1 MDFCYDVLITALVG
15 LADCQVLYSSTSYCM
30 TLVTNAIWINNCS
43 LYKLKVKPKTIW
55 KLVRKDLIFVSL
67 YCIYIYTILRA
78 IYVHIYF
85 DYYKDYSTI
94 FLFVVCRNILLS
106 FQISRQIITTP
117 DQNKSGKVQPKPV
130 ITETNKGRKCR
141 IY

>member
-1 MDFCYDVLITALVG
+1 
-15 LADCQVLYSSTSYCM
+15 
-30 TLVTNAIWINNCS
+30 
-43 LYKLKVKPKTIW
+43 
-55 KLVRKDLIFVSL
+55 
-67 YCIYIYTILRA
+67 
-78 IYVHIYF
+78 
-85 DYYKDYSTI
+85 
-94 FLFVVCRNILLS
+94 VVCRDILLS